1 MHAGFI
7 PSTGALITPIEL
19 TSDRK
24 VQSSLLHFLFLPF
37 SPIFPFTSSPF
48 YPQYWC
54 FQAYFVG
61 KPSAIIMNHALKK
74 FDDLQ
79 RSDVVIIGDNMDTDI
94 RRF

>member
-1 MHAGFI
+1 M
-7 PSTGALITPIEL
+7 
-19 TSDRK
+19 
-24 VQSSLLHFLFLPF
+24 
-37 SPIFPFTSSPF
+37 
-48 YPQYWC
+48 
-54 FQAYFVG
+54 G